1 MVFSSIVFLFYFLPV
16 FLIAYRF
23 LPCKQ
28 VVLVFFSLAF
38 YAYGEV
44 LYAGVMIGSVLA
56 NHRLALWIDARDGRA
71 RRRAVAIGVGVN
83 LAALVWF
90 KYAGFLYLMGAQAL
104 PRVFSAPAPQVHLP
118 LGISF
123 FTFHAISYLVDVYRR
138 DTPPERRLLDVAT
151 YITMFP
157 QLIAG
162 PIVRFHEIRAE
173 IHDRHAGSAGFARG
187 VQLLV
192 IGLAQ
197 KVLIANVVAVPAN
210 AAFALDPA
218 QLDAAGAWLG
228 ALCYTLQIYFDF
240 CGYSTMAIGL
250 ALMLG
255 FHFPQNFNHP
265 YIAQSIADF
274 WRRWHMSLS
283 AWFRDY
289 LYVPL
294 GGNRRGPWMT
304 CRNLLV
310 VFVLCGLWHGANWTF
325 VVWGLWHGLFLSL
338 ERIGL
343 ARVLARVPRP
353 LRHAYALGVVM
364 AGWVIFRADTLS
376 QARAYFAAMLG
387 AHAPNGSLAAF
398 ASTELMWITAIALLA
413 ATPIAGL
420 LARRV
425 AGLATP
431 QFAGAA
437 GSGARLVQNVWLV
450 SLLAVFALAT
460 TKLATG
466 AYNPFIYFRF

>member
-1 MVFSSIVFLFYFLPV
+1 
-16 FLIAYRF
+16 
-23 LPCKQ
+23 
-28 VVLVFFSLAF
+28 
-38 YAYGEV
+38 
-44 LYAGVMIGSVLA
+44 
-56 NHRLALWIDARDGRA
+56 
-71 RRRAVAIGVGVN
+71 
-83 LAALVWF
+83 
-90 KYAGFLYLMGAQAL
+90 
-104 PRVFSAPAPQVHLP
+104 
-118 LGISF
+118 
-123 FTFHAISYLVDVYRR
+123 
-138 DTPPERRLLDVAT
+138 
-151 YITMFP
+151 
-157 QLIAG
+157 
-162 PIVRFHEIRAE
+162 
-173 IHDRHAGSAGFARG
+173 
-187 VQLLV
+187 
-192 IGLAQ
+192 GLAQ

-310 VFVLCGLWHGANWTF
+310 VFLLCGLWHGANWTF
-325 VVWGLWHGLFLSL
+325 VVWGLWHGLFLSV
-338 ERIGL
+338 ERIGF
-343 ARVLARVPRP
+343 ARVLARAPRL
-353 LRHAYALGVVM
+353 LRHTYALGVII
-364 AGWVIFRADTLS
+364 AGWVIFRAGTLE

-398 ASTELMWITAIALLA
+398 VSTELMWITAIGLLA
-413 ATPIAGL
+413 ATPLAGQV
-420 LARRV
+420 ARRF

-431 QFAGAA
+431 ALAE
-437 GSGARLVQNVWLV
+437 SARPRAWLLQNAWLV
-450 SLLAVFALAT
+450 SLLVVFALAT

>member
-1 MVFSSIVFLFYFLPV
+1 MVFSSIVFLFYFLPI
-16 FLIAYRF
+16 FLAAYRF

-28 VVLVFFSLAF
+28 VVLVVFSLAF

-56 NHRLALWIDARDGRA
+56 NHRLALWIDACDGRA
-71 RRRAVAIGVGVN
+71 RRGAVTIGVGVN
-83 LAALVWF
+83 LAALAWF
-90 KYAGFLYLMGAQAL
+90 KYAGFLYLIGAQVL
-104 PRVFSAPAPQVHLP
+104 PHVFSGPVPQVHLP

-173 IHDRHAGSAGFARG
+173 IHERHAGSAGFARG
-187 VQLLV
+187 VQLIV

-265 YIAQSIADF
+265 YIAQSITEF

-294 GGNRRGPWMT
+294 GGNRRGAWIT
-304 CRNLLV
+304 CRNLLI
-310 VFVLCGLWHGANWTF
+310 VFLLCGLWHGANWTF
-325 VVWGLWHGLFLSL
+325 VVWGLWHGL
-338 ERIGL
+338 
-343 ARVLARVPRP
+343 
-353 LRHAYALGVVM
+353 
-364 AGWVIFRADTLS
+364 
-376 QARAYFAAMLG
+376 
-387 AHAPNGSLAAF
+387 
-398 ASTELMWITAIALLA
+398 
-413 ATPIAGL
+413 
-420 LARRV
+420 
-425 AGLATP
+425 
-431 QFAGAA
+431 
-437 GSGARLVQNVWLV
+437 
-450 SLLAVFALAT
+450 
-460 TKLATG
+460 
-466 AYNPFIYFRF
+466 

>member
-1 MVFSSIVFLFYFLPV
+1 MVFSSIVFIFYFLPV

-44 LYAGVMIGSVLA
+44 VYAGVMIGSVLA
-56 NHRLALWIDARDGRA
+56 NHRLALWIDALDGRA
-71 RRRAVAIGVGVN
+71 RRSAVAIGISVN
-83 LAALVWF
+83 LAALAWF
-90 KYAGFLYLMGAQAL
+90 KYAGFLFLAGTDVL
-104 PRVFSAPAPQVHLP
+104 PRMFSGPAPQVHLP

-162 PIVRFHEIRAE
+162 PIVRFHEIRTE

-187 VQLLV
+187 AQLFV

-197 KVLIANVVAVPAN
+197 KVLIANVVAEPAN

-228 ALCYTLQIYFDF
+228 AFCYTLQIYFDF

-255 FHFPQNFNHP
+255 FHFPPNFNHP
-265 YIAQSIADF
+265 YIAQSITEF

-294 GGNRRGPWMT
+294 GGNRRGPWIT
-304 CRNLLV
+304 CRNLLI
-310 VFVLCGLWHGANWTF
+310 VFFLCGLWHGANWTF
-325 VVWGLWHGLFLSL
+325 VIWGLWHGLFLSL
-338 ERIGL
+338 ERAGL
-343 ARVLARVPRP
+343 ARVLARAPRP
-353 LRHAYALGVVM
+353 LRHAYALAVVV
-364 AGWVIFRADTLS
+364 AGWVIFRANTLM
-376 QARAYFAAMLG
+376 QARDYFAAMLG
-387 AHAPNGSLAAF
+387 AHASNDALAAF
-398 ASTELMWITAIALLA
+398 VSTELLWVTAIALLA
-413 ATPIAGL
+413 ATPIAGR
-420 LARRV
+420 LARHV
-425 AGLATP
+425 AGIATP
-431 QFAGAA
+431 EGVVRPGAW
-437 GSGARLVQNVWLV
+437 LLQNAWLA

-460 TKLATG
+460 TRLATG